1 MTRRTSTLV
10 TAAALALATCVVQA
24 ADDLSR
30 VPRGTVLEGSVETT
44 TDQVLF
50 PSSTFGQI
58 LAPACLNCAQKSLQL
73 NAESV
78 FNLAGKRVT
87 LQEMAAYCGGTRS
100 KPITI
105 QYRLS
110 DSIVSMVSVGEL

>member
-10 TAAALALATCVVQA
+10 TALVALATAGLAHA
-24 ADDLSR
+24 ADDISQL
-30 VPRGTVLEGSVETT
+30 PIGTVLEGSVETT

-50 PSSTFGQI
+50 PSTLFGKIQ
-58 LAPACLNCAQKSLQL
+58 APACVGCSAKLLALS
-73 NAESV
+73 ADTW

-87 LQEMAAYCGGTRS
+87 LQDMAAYCGHVRG

-105 QYRLS
+105 EYRLS
-110 DSIVSMVSVGEL
+110 DSVVSMVSVGEL

>member
-1 MTRRTSTLV
+1 MTRRTSKLV
-10 TAAALALATCVVQA
+10 SVAAVALATCVAHA
-24 ADDLSR
+24 AENISLL
-30 VPRGTVLEGSVETT
+30 PPGTVLEGSVETT

-50 PSSTFGQI
+50 PSSLLGRVM
-58 LAPACLNCAQKSLQL
+58 APACLNCAQKSLQL
-73 NAESV
+73 GADTV

-87 LQEMAAYCGGTRS
+87 LQEMTAYCGRVRGNA
-100 KPITI
+100 ITI